1 MRKFI
6 SLLTFICL
14 AASMSADDVTFTL
27 INGSNASWVNSTWEN
42 LKEGGKWQTNPSA
55 DAWLLYEA
63 TESTYIQGYTI
74 TLANS
79 NKSDGQLPYTWNVM
93 GSNDEGDSKNWTL
106 IHSQAQADN
115 IVEEFDARANINN
128 RSYTFYCNSS
138 VQYKYYKFNI
148 TGKSQG
154 SWGSFEI
161 SGFNLIPSSVGFS
174 CPGNNIM
181 DGTTTT
187 KLYGNVPQT
196 VVITSTAPTTIKG
209 YQFTTANDTQSYS
222 GRNPK
227 SWKLEGSNNNIDWV
241 VVDTKTNCSVMEGK
255 NYYPYTFVLPEESAS
270 YSFYRLTFTGVQSGE
285 AFQLSEVALI
295 TDLTAC
301 TNGIYEIN
309 SETDL
314 ITFADIVSGGKESYG
329 AFLTKDLDMD
339 GTGFSPIGTD
349 ANRFRGFFNGQGH
362 SINLNIQAEASAQGL
377 FGYATDGARF
387 SNFIITGQVS
397 GAGSCASLIGEGHG
411 DHGYIYIKNV
421 GLEAN
426 VNSTGN
432 QNGAFVGN
440 NWGGTIKLNVENSYN
455 TGNVVG
461 NSSCLMGGWSN
472 WEGHVFTNVYNI
484 GDIEGHDN
492 YKFVYGDDGQA
503 TFTNCYTTCTEKN
516 DDIPGLTQEISSQF
530 IHSGELCAALGAAF
544 TQDLSQE
551 GHPTFGSKT
560 VNEGRWFNNA
570 ATDVYYNQE
579 GGNTTVYQLNLDE
592 TMGKYAV
599 PANVTAK
606 HVKMARSIAP
616 GKWNTFCSPVAM
628 SKDAFLAVK
637 EFTGAVN
644 SGSHYTLTFSD
655 VDGELE
661 AGKPYMVKVPDA
673 ITELTATD
681 VEVAEAPTP
690 VTHNGVTYEGVFTNG
705 YAPEGSYII
714 SNNAF
719 YLVNSKVVLKAFR
732 GDFTVSGAGVK
743 SFDLMLDGDD
753 ETAIDDVDGN
763 VNGNGQAIYNMAGQK
778 LSKLQKGI
786 NIVNGKK
793 VLF

>member
-42 LKEGGKWQTNPSA
+42 LKQGGKWQTNPCA

-93 GSNDEGDSKNWTL
+93 GSNDEDESKNWTL

-115 IVEEFDARANINN
+115 IVEEFDALANINT

-148 TGKSQG
+148 TGKSRG
-154 SWGSFEI
+154 KWGSFEI

-174 CPGNNIM
+174 CPENNIM

-196 VVITSTAPTTIKG
+196 VVITPTAPTTIKG

-255 NYYPYTFVLPEESAS
+255 NYYPYTFVLPEESAL

-309 SETDL
+309 SEADL
-314 ITFADIVSGGKESYG
+314 ITFAGIVSGGKESYS

-339 GTGFSPIGTD
+339 GTDFSPIGTD
-349 ANRFRGFFNGQGH
+349 AKRFRGFFNGQGH
-362 SINLNIQAEASAQGL
+362 SINLNIQATTYAQGL

-387 SNFIITGQVS
+387 SNFIITGQVA
-397 GAGSCASLIGEGHG
+397 GAGACASLIGEGHG

-426 VNSTGN
+426 VTSSGDR
-432 QNGAFVGN
+432 NGAFVGN

-461 NSSCLMGGWSN
+461 SNSCLMGGYSN
-472 WEGHVFTNVYNI
+472 WKGHVFTNVYNI
-484 GDIEGHDN
+484 GEIGGSDN
-492 YKFVYGDDGQA
+492 YKFVYGDDEQA
-503 TFTNCYTTCTEKN
+503 TFTNCYTTCKEKT

-544 TQDLSQE
+544 TQDLSQA

-560 VNEGRWFNNA
+560 VYEGRWFNDA
-570 ATDVYYNQE
+570 ATDVYYNQD
-579 GGNTTVYQLNLDE
+579 GDDITVYQLNMDE

-628 SKDAFLAVK
+628 SKSVFSEVK
-637 EFTGAVN
+637 EFTDAVN
-644 SGSHYTLTFSD
+644 NGSHYTLTFT
-655 VDGELE
+655 VEDGDIE

-681 VEVAEAPTP
+681 VEVAEAPVP

-719 YLVNSKVVLKAFR
+719 YLVNSPVVLKAFR